1 MKLFIVMCSNSPELA
16 VDAGPYEIKGGYF
29 DHEKAK
35 AALSEMVEADKEF
48 DFYPVETMDDYVVSY
63 KNGDEKSSL
72 WSEYKIE
79 PVEVE

>member
-1 MKLFIVMCSNSPELA
+1 MKMYIVMCSNSPELA

-29 DHEKAK
+29 DYEKAK
-35 AALSEMVEADKEF
+35 TALSEMVEADKEF
-48 DFYPVETMDDYVVSY
+48 GFYPVEEMEDFVTSY
-63 KNGDEKSSL
+63 KNGDENSAL